1 MAVPKVITPE
11 TLSTWSVETLAEL
24 ANDAGEQAE
33 KCGKQAVQHG
43 VVAGNALNAAKS
55 QIPHG
60 EWTAWV
66 KTNWNFSHK
75 WATTLMRL
83 ASNWNS
89 SSNLEDAETLTEA
102 LSMLSEPREKPQE
115 PDPDD
120 DAPEADEPEPFM
132 DSAPEQP
139 AKPSRKSEPR
149 DVEPYSIDDMEKEIR
164 RAICSWFRLVP
175 ESQYDELHG
184 TIIEQLNERWV
195 VR

>member
-24 ANDAGEQAE
+24 ANDAGERAQKVA
-33 KCGKQAVQHG
+33 KQAVQHAI
-43 VVAGNALNAAKS
+43 VAGNALNAAKS

-60 EWTAWV
+60 EWMAWV
-66 KTNWNFSHK
+66 KSNWNYSQD
-75 WATTLMRL
+75 WANKLMRL
-83 ASNWNS
+83 ASNS
-89 SSNLEDAETLTEA
+89 ESTLNLDQAETISEA
-102 LSMLSEPREKPQE
+102 LELVDGVATE
-115 PDPDD
+115 DD
-120 DAPEADEPEPFM
+120 DATESAEPETFT
-132 DSAPEQP
+132 DSAPEPP

-164 RAICSWFRLVP
+164 RAICSWFKLVP